1 MGRLEPDKVGLDPEN
16 PKKLEFFG
24 NYLLLSG
31 LNFENF
37 HIDIPT
43 LGGCN
48 LLNTKPQLTKLES
61 KIMYKL

>member
-16 PKKLEFFG
+16 PKKPEFFG
-24 NYLLLSG
+24 NYLQLSG

-48 LLNTKPQLTKLES
+48 LLNTKQQLTKLES